1 MSSTPPNP
9 PQPPPAG
16 VPPAPA
22 APPSAAQTPA
32 TVVGGKSLSLM
43 ERFRELSAATK
54 VMIAVVI
61 VVLLFAIYIY
71 TGRVT
76 TDDAQVD
83 AHISA
88 IAPQVPGYAIR
99 LFINDNVPVK
109 EGQELVQIDPR
120 PYEAELAQAQANLDV
135 AIAQANSAQLQ
146 IGLTRDTTTHAT
158 SGASGQQQS
167 DTANYASSQA
177 QLEQTATANLQ
188 FAEANVASK
197 RATNERAQ
205 SDLARYQPLLGTD
218 DVSKFQFD
226 AVEAAARVAKSDL
239 EAAEQQLAA
248 AKQAVSI
255 ARANTLSAQARMS
268 QSQAIYLETKA
279 RERGVPIAEAT
290 YKSAV
295 ANVERAKAAVQQAQL
310 NLGYTHI
317 IAPIT
322 GQLTQKSVDLG
333 QYLSVGQL
341 LFTIVPLDKVYI
353 TANFKETQL
362 ANVHPGQHA
371 NIHVD
376 TYNKDFDGV
385 VDSIAGATGSLQALL
400 PPQNATGNFIKV
412 VQRIPVKILVKQSD
426 DPNYTLRPGMNV
438 EATIFTRWSHANRSD
453 AK

>member
-1 MSSTPPNP
+1 MSSSPPTS
-9 PQPPPAG
+9 PQSPASGLPPAAS
-16 VPPAPA
+16 PPVQPEEQKTE
-22 APPSAAQTPA
+22 SLVQKVRGLRPA
-32 TVVGGKSLSLM
+32 TKTVIGVALVLI
-43 ERFRELSAATK
+43 L
-54 VMIAVVI
+54 IAVWV
-61 VVLLFAIYIY
+61 YS
-71 TGRVT
+71 GRVT

-83 AHISA
+83 CHISA
-88 IAPQVPGYAIR
+88 IAPQVPGYVVK
-99 LFINDNVPVK
+99 LYINDNTPVK
-109 EGQELVQIDPR
+109 EGDDLLDIDPR
-120 PYEAELAQAQANLDV
+120 PYEAEVAQAQANLDV
-135 AIAQANSAQLQ
+135 AIAQANSAEIQ
-146 IGLTRDTTTHAT
+146 IGLTRATTTHGT
-158 SGASGQQQS
+158 SGASAQQQS
-167 DTANYASSQA
+167 DAADYTSSQA

-239 EAAEQQLAA
+239 AAAEQQLAA

-255 ARANTLSAQARMS
+255 AKANAQSAQARMTR
-268 QSQAIYLETKA
+268 SQALYLETKA
-279 RERGVPIAEAT
+279 REKQVPIAEAT

-295 ANVERAKAAVQQAQL
+295 AAVERARAALQQAQL

-322 GQLTQKSVDLG
+322 GQITQKSVDLG
-333 QYLSVGQL
+333 QYVSAGQL
-341 LFTIVPLDKVYI
+341 VFTIVPLSQIYI

-371 NIHVD
+371 RIHVD
-376 TYNKDFDGV
+376 TYDKDFDGV
-385 VDSIAGATGSLQALL
+385 VDSIAGASGSRQALL

-412 VQRIPVKILVKQSD
+412 VQRIPVKILVKQPE

-438 EATIFTRWSHANRSD
+438 EATIYTRSRSSE
-453 AK
+453 